1 MFAERIKSIR
11 KGLGKSQADFAKD
24 LGYSRSQ
31 VIEWEQGRNLPGG
44 QSLMAIAEKLSVT
57 TGYLL
62 GITDNPKAEAQV
74 SDLTPIEQLL
84 IAAER
89 MREASDA
96 LQRAI
101 DLVRAEQV
109 D

>member
-1 MFAERIKSIR
+1 
-11 KGLGKSQADFAKD
+11 
-24 LGYSRSQ
+24 
-31 VIEWEQGRNLPGG
+31 
-44 QSLMAIAEKLSVT
+44 LMAIAEKLSVT

-62 GITDNPKAEAQV
+62 GLTDNPKAEAKV

-101 DLVRAEQV
+101 DLVRAESV